1 MYKITIRLGFI
12 FSLFARFERQRPAKL
27 NRNAAQEVVYLI
39 DPADVSGT
47 GEIGHVKRVV
57 LAVAGHAKASG
68 YLLAEIGTGVV
79 CPAGKRSTS
88 AGKVDHLALGELSV
102 EVLGEPDRPVVSQSL
117 FCSSV
122 DVIVHT
128 CKSADSQTHFTR
140 YGPPRMIFLK
150 LKRRT

>member
-1 MYKITIRLGFI
+1 M
-12 FSLFARFERQRPAKL
+12 
-27 NRNAAQEVVYLI
+27 
-39 DPADVSGT
+39 SGA
-47 GEIGHVKRVV
+47 GEIGHVKRVI

-122 DVIVHT
+122 DVIVHIF
-128 CKSADSQTHFTR
+128 KSTNSETDFTKCR
-140 YGPPRMIFLK
+140 PKIDFA
-150 LKRRT
+150 